1 LSPRQASSLRG
12 NPLRNAVHY
21 QINAR
26 RDVRMATM
34 ARTTPA

>member
-1 LSPRQASSLRG
+1 LRG

-26 RDVRMATM
+26 HDVRADIM
-34 ARTTPA
+34 ARITPA